1 MPSGSGRGGRA
12 TTLYGP
18 TARRSAMIL
27 RTVAVI
33 VALGVLAAPLA
44 ADAQPAGK
52 VYRVGLI
59 FTTVPVSE
67 MAGPEPVDPLVRVFL
82 HTLRSLGYVEGQNL
96 VFERRSAEGKFERFT
111 EIVAELVRLK
121 TDVIVTVGTPMA
133 QAAKQVTTTVP
144 IVMATSVSPVEAGL
158 VASLARPDGN
168 ITGLTNNTGPEIEG
182 KRLELLKDALPRISR
197 VAYLRMKT
205 DWEGPAGESVRA
217 AAKALNVTLLH
228 AEHTPNEYAG
238 AFAVIARQR
247 PDALFVAFSPPA
259 YAHRSLIVEFAV
271 KNRLPGIYAS
281 REFVEAGGLM
291 SYGVSVSDL
300 FRRAAGYVD
309 KILKGAKPADLP
321 VEQPT
326 KFELVINLK
335 TAKSLDL
342 TISPSVLF
350 RADEVMR

>member
-1 MPSGSGRGGRA
+1 MR
-12 TTLYGP
+12 L
-18 TARRSAMIL
+18 RSIPI
-27 RTVAVI
+27 V
-33 VALGVLAAPLA
+33 VALAFGILLAPLA

-59 FTTVPVSE
+59 LTTSPVSE
-67 MAGPEPVDPLVRVFL
+67 MAGPEPVHPPTRAFL

-121 TDVIVTVGTPMA
+121 TDVIVTVSTPLA

-144 IVMATSVSPVEAGL
+144 IVMAISLSPVEAGV
-158 VASLARPDGN
+158 VASLARPGGN
-168 ITGLTNNTGPEIEG
+168 ITGLTTNTGPEIEG
-182 KRLELLKDALPRISR
+182 KRLELLKDALPKISR

-205 DWEGPAGESVRA
+205 DWEGPTGESVKA

-228 AEHTPNEYAG
+228 AEHTPNEYSS

-247 PDALFVAFSPPA
+247 PDALLVTDSPPA
-259 YAHRSLIVEFAV
+259 YAHRRLIVEFAV
-271 KNRLPGIYAS
+271 KNRLPGMYPW
-281 REFVEAGGLM
+281 REPVEAGGLM

-321 VEQPT
+321 IEQPT

-335 TAKSLDL
+335 TAKALGL
-342 TISPSVLF
+342 TIPQSILI
-350 RADEVMR
+350 RADEVIQ

>member
-1 MPSGSGRGGRA
+1 M
-12 TTLYGP
+12 
-18 TARRSAMIL
+18 RS
-27 RTVAVI
+27 RVAALI
-33 VALGVLAAPLA
+33 ASLALGALLAPIST
-44 ADAQPAGK
+44 DAQQPGK

-59 FTTVPVSE
+59 VTTSPVSE
-67 MAGPEPVDPLVRVFL
+67 MAGPEPVHPPTRAFL

-121 TDVIVTVGTPMA
+121 TDVIVTVSTPLA
-133 QAAKQVTTTVP
+133 QAAKQVTTMVP
-144 IVMATSVSPVEAGL
+144 IVMARSDSPVEAGL
-158 VASLARPDGN
+158 VASLGRPGGN
-168 ITGLTNNTGPEIEG
+168 ITGLTTNTGPEIEG

-205 DWEGPAGESVRA
+205 DWEGPAGESVKA

-247 PDALFVAFSPPA
+247 PDALFVASSAPH
-259 YAHRSLIVEFAV
+259 YAHRRVIVQFAV
-271 KNRLPGIYAS
+271 KNRLPGMYGW
-281 REFVEAGGLM
+281 RELVEAGGLM
-291 SYGVSVSDL
+291 SYGVSISDL

-309 KILKGAKPADLP
+309 KILKGANPADLP
-321 VEQPT
+321 IEQPT

-335 TAKSLDL
+335 TAKALGL
-342 TISPSVLF
+342 TIPPSVLV
-350 RADEVMR
+350 RADEVIR

>member
-1 MPSGSGRGGRA
+1 MRLKAAGLLVS
-12 TTLYGP
+12 L
-18 TARRSAMIL
+18 
-27 RTVAVI
+27 
-33 VALGVLAAPLA
+33 ALSLLLAPIST
-44 ADAQPAGK
+44 DAQQPGK

-59 FTTVPVSE
+59 FTTSPVSE
-67 MAGPEPVDPLVRVFL
+67 MAGPEPVHPLARVFL

-96 VFERRSAEGKFERFT
+96 VFERRSAEGKFERFA

-121 TDVIVTVGTPMA
+121 TDVIVTSSTPTV

-144 IVMATSVSPVEAGL
+144 IVMAGVVSPVEAGL
-158 VASLARPDGN
+158 VASLARPGGN
-168 ITGLTNNTGPEIEG
+168 ITGLTTNTGPEIEG

-205 DWEGPAGESVRA
+205 DWEGPAGESVKA

-228 AEHTPNEYAG
+228 AEHTPNQYAG
-238 AFAVIARQR
+238 AFALIARQR
-247 PDALFVAFSPPA
+247 PDALFVANSAPA
-259 YAHRSLIVEFAV
+259 YAHRRLIVEFAV
-271 KNRLPGIYAS
+271 KSRLPGTYGW

-291 SYGVSVSDL
+291 SYGVSLSDQ

-335 TAKSLDL
+335 IAKALGL
-342 TISPSVLF
+342 TIPPSVLV
-350 RADEVMR
+350 RADEVIR

>member
-1 MPSGSGRGGRA
+1 MRLRA
-12 TTLYGP
+12 AGLL
-18 TARRSAMIL
+18 ASL
-27 RTVAVI
+27 
-33 VALGVLAAPLA
+33 ALGLLLAPISSH
-44 ADAQPAGK
+44 AQQPGK

-59 FTTVPVSE
+59 ATTAPVSE
-67 MAGPEPVDPLVRVFL
+67 MAGPDPVEPPHRAFL

-96 VFERRSAEGKFERFT
+96 VFERRSAEGKFERFA
-111 EIVAELVRLK
+111 EIVADLVRLK

-144 IVMATSVSPVEAGL
+144 IVMAASVNPVEARV
-158 VASLARPDGN
+158 VASLARPGGN
-168 ITGLTNNTGPEIEG
+168 ITGLTTNTGPEIEG

-197 VAYLRMKT
+197 VAYLGMKT
-205 DWEGPAGESVRA
+205 DWEGPFGESVKA

-238 AFAVIARQR
+238 AFTVIARQR
-247 PDALFVAFSPPA
+247 PDALFVASSAPA
-259 YAHRSLIVEFAV
+259 FAHRRLIVEFAV
-271 KNRLPGIYAS
+271 KNRMPGMYPW
-281 REFVEAGGLM
+281 REPVEAGGLM

-335 TAKSLDL
+335 IAKSLGL
-342 TISPSVLF
+342 TIPPSVLV
-350 RADEVMR
+350 RADEVIR

>member
-1 MPSGSGRGGRA
+1 MR
-12 TTLYGP
+12 L
-18 TARRSAMIL
+18 RSIPI
-27 RTVAVI
+27 V
-33 VALGVLAAPLA
+33 VALAFGILLAPLA

-59 FTTVPVSE
+59 LTTAPVSE
-67 MAGPEPVDPLVRVFL
+67 MAGPEPVEPPTRAFL

-121 TDVIVTVGTPMA
+121 TDVIVTVGTPLA

-144 IVMATSVSPVEAGL
+144 IVMAASVSPVEAGL
-158 VASLARPDGN
+158 VASLGRPGGN
-168 ITGLTNNTGPEIEG
+168 ITGLTTNTGPEIEG

-197 VAYLRMKT
+197 VAYMRMKT
-205 DWEGPAGESVRA
+205 DWEGPTGESVKA

-228 AEHTPNEYAG
+228 AEHTPNEYSS

-247 PDALFVAFSPPA
+247 PDALFVASSAPA
-259 YAHRSLIVEFAV
+259 YAHRRVIVQFAV
-271 KNRLPGIYAS
+271 KNRLPGMYPW
-281 REFVEAGGLM
+281 REPVEAGGLM

-321 VEQPT
+321 IEQPT

-335 TAKSLDL
+335 TAKALGL
-342 TISPSVLF
+342 TIPQSILI
-350 RADEVMR
+350 RADEVIQ